1 MSCSIVAAVLVAV
14 RVPLPALSLSNNSVS
29 SAVKFCLPFSLH
41 FLLPS
46 LSLVALRALLLLLRR
61 WEPRITACAT
71 GPTKL
76 QEAASGERKECP
88 RSLQLRLPSGTPH
101 ESEPNDLN
109 LLSVTSPD
117 RFQVARHVKTKSRA
131 HCRNGK
137 RIPLY
142 QVLEVELLS

>member
-14 RVPLPALSLSNNSVS
+14 WVPLPALSLSNNSVS

-46 LSLVALRALLLLLRR
+46 PSLFALRALLLLLRR

-76 QEAASGERKECP
+76 QEAASGERKE
-88 RSLQLRLPSGTPH
+88 
-101 ESEPNDLN
+101 
-109 LLSVTSPD
+109 
-117 RFQVARHVKTKSRA
+117 
-131 HCRNGK
+131 
-137 RIPLY
+137 
-142 QVLEVELLS
+142 